1 MSLFGNKSSPQKEES
16 KESPPRSSG
25 GLFGNLQA
33 QPPAT
38 GGGLFGNKQAQSP
51 ATGGGLFGN
60 QQAQSPTKT
69 GGGLFGNQQ
78 AQPQTGGTGGGFF
91 GNQQA
96 QPPKAAS
103 GGGLFGNKQT
113 QSTTTATGGGLFGNQ
128 QVQLPTATGGG
139 IFGNKQT
146 QSPPT
151 ATGGGLFGNKQTQKS
166 ATEGGLLANQKG
178 DSSRKHLMD
187 YGKGT
192 VNFDLEP
199 VKNKD
204 NIYLYSISCSY
215 SSKGK
220 TLEELRAED
229 YELMKSGVLSEDIQL
244 KLIEKR
250 KKLGLPDP
258 IPSDPQVF
266 KSQMRNFSMK
276 SFFLSNKYSDVTFK
290 VGDESIPAHR
300 NILGTCSQHFDAL
313 FSKHESNTTPIVIEI
328 HDAQPE
334 AFKAIIEFL
343 YCGEVN
349 LHEELA
355 ADLLIVAPKFDLND
369 LATGAED
376 FLNKII
382 NVDNY
387 LRMLETSDRIG
398 SKSLRK
404 KIFSF
409 IIRNMKTI
417 SKREDFE
424 ELPRPLLMELLEN
437 AMIA

>member
-51 ATGGGLFGN
+51 
-60 QQAQSPTKT
+60 TKT
-69 GGGLFGNQQ
+69 GGGL
-78 AQPQTGGTGGGFF
+78 F

-103 GGGLFGNKQT
+103 GGGLFGNKQAQSPPT
-113 QSTTTATGGGLFGNQ
+113 AATGGGLFGNKQAQSPKTASGGGLFGNKQIQSTTTATGGGLFGNQ
-128 QVQLPTATGGG
+128 QVQ
-139 IFGNKQT
+139 
-146 QSPPT
+146 PPT

-178 DSSRKHLMD
+178 DSPRKPLMD

-192 VNFDLEP
+192 VNRDLEP
-199 VKNKD
+199 GKNKD
-204 NIYLYSISCSY
+204 SILFYSISCSY
-215 SSKGK
+215 YSRGK
-220 TLEELRAED
+220 TLEEWRAED

-250 KKLGLPDP
+250 ERLGLPDP
-258 IPSDPQVF
+258 IPNDPQVF
-266 KSQMRNFSMK
+266 KSQLRNSSMK

-290 VGDESIPAHR
+290 VGNESIPAHR

-334 AFKAIIEFL
+334 AFKAVLEFL

-355 ADLLIVAPKFDLND
+355 ADLLIVAPKFDLNE

-376 FLNKII
+376 FLTHII
-382 NVDNY
+382 SADNY

-409 IIRNMKTI
+409 IIRNMKAI

-424 ELPRPLLMELLEN
+424 ELPRPLLMDLLEN
-437 AMIA
+437 AITA